1 MPLASTLVDA
11 TFSGGLDTKT
21 DELLVDPPAL
31 LEAQNVVF
39 TDGGSLVKRNGF
51 QPLSV
56 NVLGGGTVV
65 NGRALGT
72 FQGELLQIADTG
84 ALYSYSTSQNAW
96 MSRGTSS
103 PLVIA
108 DTAVIRNSYTQSNPA
123 GDTAGGVTVFAW
135 EDTRGGVRA
144 SVIDEATGA
153 VLLPDQSIS
162 ATGSAPRVVAVGTTL
177 VVLYADASALYMRTL
192 NTLSPTAFAT
202 AILLDSSMPASGCR
216 IDADAYDSNACI
228 AAWNFSGQTRVA
240 FVVPAAGSVGHPPN
254 GYADPVNIAMGCSS
268 AVSVTYDGTR
278 IWTTGASASGYYG
291 TVLTQ
296 ALATSSGPT
305 VIDASVSVVNA
316 TCSVSGTTLTAYY
329 QISAAATYNHYLNY
343 NTLTSAGVAGTA
355 AIGMRSLGLA
365 SKYFTYGGRGYV
377 LAVFSSTLQPTV
389 FLLDVTVSAGTSYTW
404 NVVGKGQ
411 PQLSG
416 GLATLGMVPKVF
428 SPSAGKFSTGALT
441 RVQVTNQATATDGT
455 VTTYTSFF
463 LVGIDRLDFTFAS
476 ATSFNSVEAGGNL
489 LLAGG
494 VLNMYDGQSVV
505 EHGFH
510 LFPENVS
517 AVASA
522 SGGSMADGTYGIQ
535 VVWYWQDA
543 QGQIHRSRPSLVVQ
557 ATITGGGGAG
567 SIALTIPTLRVT
579 SKTGTRTAPIAAVF
593 RTSSGGT
600 LYQRVGNAAGDP
612 VTAPV
617 YSTNTADTV
626 AFSLTVADATIA
638 ANEII
643 YTTGGRLPNEAPG
656 ACSQIATSMARV
668 WLAGIVGQPVT
679 AAYSQ
684 RIVPGVPVEFA
695 STLYMVTD
703 PRGREITG
711 LGVIDEKAI
720 LFKQAAIYAVA
731 GDGPDST
738 GNNNLFTEPGLVTS
752 DVGTVVPESVAI
764 TPVGLI
770 FQTSKGKYLL
780 DRGLAVSYIGDA
792 VEGYNSLTCTGGV
805 TSDGTNQVRF
815 TASDGVALVFDY
827 FFKQWTTFANRYGSA
842 PTFAAYD
849 AVNWPRTANG
859 PDVYVYLS
867 TGGQVY
873 YETPGAYVDT
883 NNPVA
888 MSLRTAWIKLKNLQG
903 FVKIPWVTVL
913 GRFFSNHV
921 LRVGVAYD
929 FKAVT
934 AETHSFTPAQ
944 GSSPY
949 GSGTYG
955 AETPYGGAGDP
966 VYQFRFRPD
975 TMKCEAIQFSFTEQ
989 SPSNGAGF
997 ALSGLTLQAAV
1008 AGVPT
1013 KRLPAGQTIAST

>member
-1 MPLASTLVDA
+1 MPLASQLIDIP
-11 TFSGGLDTKT
+11 FSGGVDTKT
-21 DELLVDPPAL
+21 TPELVEPPAL

-39 TDGGSLVKRNGF
+39 TDGGTLVKRNGY
-51 QPLSV
+51 QPLGLD
-56 NVLGGGTVV
+56 VLGGGTVV
-65 NGRALGT
+65 NGRALAT
-72 FQGELLQIADTG
+72 YQGELLQISELG
-84 ALYSYSTSQNAW
+84 ALYSYSDSQDAW
-96 MSRGTSS
+96 ISRGTSS

-108 DTAVIRNSYTQSNPA
+108 DNAVIRNSYTQSNPD

-177 VVLYADASALYMRTL
+177 VVLYADSSALYMRTL
-192 NTLSPTAFAT
+192 DTQAPTAFAT

-216 IDADAYDSNACI
+216 IDAKGYDSNACI
-228 AAWNFSGQTRVA
+228 AAWHYSGQTRVA

-254 GYADPVNIAMGCSS
+254 GYADPVNVAM
-268 AVSVTYDGTR
+268 
-278 IWTTGASASGYYG
+278 GASAAVDVIFDGTLFWLQGASGSGLYG
-291 TVLTQ
+291 AVLTQ

-305 VIDASVSVVNA
+305 VIDASVSVVNV
-316 TCSVSGTTLTAYY
+316 TGSVSGTTLTSYY
-329 QISAAATYNHYLNY
+329 EITAAATYDHYLSY
-343 NTLTSAGVAGTA
+343 NTLTAAGVAGVA
-355 AIGMRSLGLA
+355 AVGMRSLGLA
-365 SKYFTYGGRGYV
+365 SKYFTNAERGYL
-377 LAVFSSTLQPTV
+377 LAVFESALQPTV
-389 FLLDVTVSAGTSYTW
+389 FLLDVTVSAGTAFTW

-416 GLATLGMVPKVF
+416 GLADSGQIPKAF
-428 SPSAGKFSTGALT
+428 EAEAGTFSTAAPT
-441 RVQVTNQATATDGT
+441 RVQITSQQTATDGT

-510 LFPENVS
+510 LFPEDFT
-517 AVASA
+517 ATPAT

-543 QGQIHRSRPSLVVQ
+543 QGQIHRSRPSAVFQ
-557 ATITGGGGAG
+557 FTITGGGGNG
-567 SIALTIPTLRVT
+567 SCALVIPTLRVT
-579 SKTGTRTAPIAAVF
+579 AKTGTRTAPIAAVF

-600 LYQRVGNAAGDP
+600 LYQRVGNGSADP

-617 YSTNTADTV
+617 YSTVSADTV
-626 AFSLTVADATIA
+626 NFSLTVADSAIA

-643 YTTGGRLPNEAPG
+643 YTQGGTLPNASPG

-668 WLAGIVGQPVT
+668 WLAGIVGQPL
-679 AAYSQ
+679 AAAFSQ

-695 STLYMVTD
+695 NSLYLVTD

-764 TPVGLI
+764 TPVGLM

-780 DRGLAVSYIGDA
+780 DRGLSVSYIGAA
-792 VEGYNSLTCTGGV
+792 VEGYNDLTCTGGV
-805 TSDGTNQVRF
+805 TVDGTNQVRF
-815 TASDGVALVFDY
+815 TASDGVALVYDY
-827 FFKQWTTFANRYGSA
+827 FFKQWATFANRYGSE
-842 PTFAAYD
+842 PTFTAYD
-849 AVNWPRTANG
+849 AVSWPRTADG

-873 YETPGAYVDT
+873 YETPAEYADT

-888 MSLRTAWIKLKNLQG
+888 MSLTTAWIKLKNLQG

-929 FKAVT
+929 FRDVIG
-934 AETHSFTPAQ
+934 ETHSFTPAQ

-975 TMKCEAIQFSFTEQ
+975 TAKCQAIQFSFTEQ

-997 ALSGLTLQAAV
+997 ALSGLTLQAAI
-1008 AGVPT
+1008 ANGPT
-1013 KRLPAGQTIAST
+1013 KKLGAAQTIAST